1 MPHFFGL
8 TTEYMDDVYEM
19 FFVMKKHGNWGFF
32 ELYALPIRLRDWFFK
47 KLIDSYSTE
56 DKGEVV

>member
-8 TTEYMDDVYEM
+8 STEYMDDVYGM

-32 ELYALPIRLRDWFFK
+32 ELYALPLRLRDWFFK
-47 KLIDSYSTE
+47 KLVDSYNT
-56 DKGEVV
+56 DDTGETI